1 MVSAGCILADRT
13 HGQAQELFMTIAAC
27 GFFWGQVVTCIL
39 VRRAGVKGADLVVG
53 QSPFIIIWVTVAAV
67 FKLLN

>member
-1 MVSAGCILADRT
+1 
-13 HGQAQELFMTIAAC
+13 MTIAAC